1 MKNNDYPLS
10 DVAYSRIAKYSY
22 PSYNVEVTTDGN
34 GSITS
39 NKVLGTTGE
48 EIEFS
53 VEPKDGYV
61 LKRVVVTTASGE
73 VVEFSDYKFTMPS
86 EDVEIYAEFEL
97 LPSNPNTGLS
107 NPLVI
112 FSGILAIALVGSLV
126 VKKKKFI

>member
-1 MKNNDYPLS
+1 MDLSLTLLLHIFTKKLKIEYHISNNTAGL
-10 DVAYSRIAKYSY
+10 VI
-22 PSYNVEVTTDGN
+22 
-34 GSITS
+34 
-39 NKVLGTTGE
+39 LGTTGE

-73 VVEFSDYKFTMPS
+73 VVEFKDYKFTMPS
-86 EDVEIYAEFEL
+86 ENVEIYAEFEL

-107 NPLVI
+107 NPLIV

>member
-1 MKNNDYPLS
+1 MVYEGMIEKYHLS
-10 DVAYSRIAKYSY
+10 SYSVGVA
-22 PSYNVEVTTDGN
+22 TDGN
-34 GSITS
+34 GTITS
-39 NKVLGTTGE
+39 NKILSASGE

-73 VVEFSDYKFTMPS
+73 VVEFKDYKFTMPS
-86 EDVEIYAEFEL
+86 ENVEIYAEFEL

-107 NPLVI
+107 NPIVI